1 MTSTPTMSSIPLD
14 EALDEIEIYRPPAL
28 ERGTRVRAKR
38 LVRNDGTFPGRDR
51 GDILIEAG
59 EEGYVATVG
68 TFLQRYYIFGVDFFR
83 LGIVVGM
90 RAHELETVAE
100 TDAPAPKNKAQITI

>member
-1 MTSTPTMSSIPLD
+1 MTTAVPLA

-28 ERGTRVRAKR
+28 AQGTRVRAKR

-51 GDILIEAG
+51 GEILIEAG
-59 EEGYVATVG
+59 EEGYVATIG
-68 TFLQRYYIFGVDFFR
+68 TFLQRYYIFGIDFYR

-90 RAHELETVAE
+90 RAHELETVP
-100 TDAPAPKNKAQITI
+100 DPGAPAVP

>member
-1 MTSTPTMSSIPLD
+1 MTTSVPLAD
-14 EALDEIEIYRPPAL
+14 ALDEIEIYRPPAF
-28 ERGTRVRAKR
+28 ERGTRVRAR
-38 LVRNDGTFPGRDR
+38 RMVRNDGTFPGRNR

-59 EEGYVATVG
+59 EEGYVATIG

-90 RAHELETVAE
+90 RGHELEVVAE
-100 TDAPAPKNKAQITI
+100 PPHHRPPAQRTPQ